1 MNPGIYYFY
10 EYIHSRRLRNVGF
23 LKFSVRYGK
32 YIIRLSIKGIPVA
45 AQQKVSLSAILSEN
59 KSVSSSTIGELTCG
73 NQNISAQFPLPETPS
88 LHESTVGSIVGF
100 FLTLPGGNLIIST
113 IPGITVNADTIAA
126 LTRKK
131 IPEDCSDSA
140 KSISSPE
147 VISDTTEQPSPSEA
161 SSEPAAT
168 VTSPEISSEEATQ
181 VSSPEASSEE
191 TTQVS
196 SLEASS
202 EEAVQ
207 VSSPEVSSDEEKK
220 IVFSED
226 GANAEALSATA
237 DSDTETSSDVTPE
250 AEPSPRPLME
260 AESLPYCETA
270 VPDSSGDTPGRAKP
284 VHSGPCG
291 NLKKIRRSDLSIL
304 PRRHWNLANNSF
316 LLHGYHNYN
325 HLLLVEEDG
334 HYWLGVPGIYDAREA
349 RAAELFGFP
358 QFTRSCHQQ
367 LSLSKDEYN
376 ETADFG
382 YWCRYIR

>member
-73 NQNISAQFPLPETPS
+73 NQNISAQFPLPETPT

-113 IPGITVNADTIAA
+113 IPGITMNADTIAA

-131 IPEDCSDSA
+131 MPEDCSDSA

-147 VISDTTEQPSPSEA
+147 VASDTAAQVPSPEVSSNEAAQASSPEVASDTAEEPSPSEA
-161 SSEPAAT
+161 SSNEDQK
-168 VTSPEISSEEATQ
+168 V
-181 VSSPEASSEE
+181 VSAEN
-191 TTQVS
+191 
-196 SLEASS
+196 
-202 EEAVQ
+202 
-207 VSSPEVSSDEEKK
+207 
-220 IVFSED
+220 
-226 GANAEALSATA
+226 GANAEAFSATA
-237 DSDTETSSDVTPE
+237 DSAPETFSDATPE
-250 AEPSPRPLME
+250 AESSPKPLME

-270 VPDSSGDTPGRAKP
+270 VPDESQNIPEPVRSSP
-284 VHSGPCG
+284 SG
-291 NLKKIRRSDLSIL
+291 NLRKIHRNDLSTL

-325 HLLLVEEDG
+325 HLLLIEEDG
-334 HYWLGVPGIYDAREA
+334 HYWLGVPGVYDAREA

-376 ETADFG
+376 ENGDFG

>member
-88 LHESTVGSIVGF
+88 LHESTVGSVVGF

-131 IPEDCSDSA
+131 IPEDFSDSA

-147 VISDTTEQPSPSEA
+147 VSSDAAAKASP
-161 SSEPAAT
+161 
-168 VTSPEISSEEATQ
+168 
-181 VSSPEASSEE
+181 
-191 TTQVS
+191 
-196 SLEASS
+196 
-202 EEAVQ
+202 
-207 VSSPEVSSDEEKK
+207 PEVSSDEEKK
-220 IVFSED
+220 VVFSED

-250 AEPSPRPLME
+250 AEPSPKPLME